1 MNSSSRIRSKKR
13 IEQRWWFWAIIAAL
27 PLVTLSTCVN
37 AFTIASNTPPVTR
50 VTPTPSETPM
60 PAAEE
65 TPAPEPA
72 QEPTQAPT
80 TPDPAPT
87 QQDPT
92 GDQIAAYLAQA
103 TGHPTLDATC
113 ASGIRWACNIE
124 TFTPRGST
132 LEVRVTKLENP
143 DGDAV
148 ARAIYNFL
156 TLTSD
161 SPMPDVSYVQITT
174 ATDGMVGSHRG

>member
-1 MNSSSRIRSKKR
+1 MDSTGVKL
-13 IEQRWWFWAIIAAL
+13 AAASIGGSIL
-27 PLVTLSTCVN
+27 AGALLIGSLSWLG
-37 AFTIASNTPPVTR
+37 SQGPTPQAT
-50 VTPTPSETPM
+50 TPTTAATTAPATTAPPPTP
-60 PAAEE
+60 
-65 TPAPEPA
+65 
-72 QEPTQAPT
+72 EPTQAPEPEP
-80 TPDPAPT
+80 TPEPSPEPTRAPT
-87 QQDPT
+87 RAEGPT
-92 GDQIAAYLAQA
+92 GDEIATYLANAA
-103 TGHPTLDATC
+103 TGSPALDATC
-113 ASGIRWACNIE
+113 AQGVRWACNIE
-124 TFTPRGST
+124 TITPRGST